1 MMTQAFYTGLTGLR
15 ANQTAIDVTS
25 NNIANISTTGFR
37 GNRVEFSSIFE
48 EAINS
53 VSTSSVNNS
62 IGIGTVVN
70 STQMISDVGGL
81 KLTENSTDLAID
93 GDGWFGVK
101 NSNNQTLYT
110 RAGNFIFDKNS
121 DLTTN
126 DGMYILGTMSGNIE
140 GTTLTKVVEQTQL
153 GDITTQESLRFP
165 KTLTYP
171 SVATQ
176 NSKFSGSLHMN
187 EGDKNIF
194 VSSIIDAQNNKN
206 SLRLEFTKAVPQILP
221 GMQWD
226 IVASTMSPD
235 GQTIYDTKNAVALF
249 DEQGAM
255 LSNTFTTIDNNGSE
269 VKIDLGS
276 EFNGVISNNSMQPM
290 VSNSDGMSAG
300 NLVGYNVNSNAE
312 VIATFT
318 NGEQSSVGRI
328 ALFHFQNNQGLEQI
342 SSTKYSSSSNS
353 GEAVFLKDDEG
364 NSIFGTDV
372 LNYTL
377 EDSNVLLSNSLTE
390 LILLQRSFDS
400 NSKVI
405 STADQMM
412 QKALDMDA

>member
-15 ANQTAIDVTS
+15 SNQTAIDVTS

-48 EAINS
+48 EAINA
-53 VSTSSVNNS
+53 VSASSVNNS

-70 STQMISDVGGL
+70 STQMIDGVGGL

-101 NSNNQTLYT
+101 NSRNETLYT
-110 RAGNFIFDKNS
+110 RAGDFVFDKNS

-126 DGMYILGTMSGNIE
+126 DGMYVLGTMTGNID
-140 GTTLTKVVEQTQL
+140 GTILKKKVEQTQL
-153 GDITTQESLRFP
+153 GEISAQESLRFP
-165 KTLTYP
+165 NILTYP
-171 SVATQ
+171 AIATQ

-187 EGDKNIF
+187 DGDKNIF
-194 VSSIIDAQNNKN
+194 VTSVIDANNNKN
-206 SLRLEFTKAVPQILP
+206 SLKLEFTKAVPQVLP

-226 IVASTMSPD
+226 VVASTISSD
-235 GQTIYDTKNAVALF
+235 GKTVYDTKNAVALF
-249 DEQGAM
+249 DAKGAM
-255 LSNTFTTIDNNGSE
+255 ISNTFTTIDNNGSA

-276 EFNGVISNNSMQPM
+276 EFNGVISNRSVQPM
-290 VSNSDGMSAG
+290 VSHSDGLRAG
-300 NLVGYNVNSNAE
+300 DLVGYDVNSNAE

-318 NGEQSSVGRI
+318 NGEQSSVGKI
-328 ALFHFQNNQGLEQI
+328 ALFHFQNEQGLEQI

-353 GEAVFLKDDEG
+353 GEALFLKDGDG
-364 NSIFGTDV
+364 NSVYGTDV
-372 LNYTL
+372 LNFTL
-377 EDSNVLLSNSLTE
+377 ESSNVLLSNSLTE